1 MNLQERVLKL
11 IKSDDGYVISFDNT
25 IKRKYNRLSEEEKD
39 KIDSIFIVL
48 CGFGLNTIIDNPE
61 ELGVD

>member
-11 IKSDDGYVISFDNT
+11 IENDDGYVNSFDNT
-25 IKRKYNRLSEEEKD
+25 IKRKYNRLSEEEKE
-39 KIDSIFIVL
+39 KIDAIFITL
-48 CGFGLNTIIDNPE
+48 CGFGLNTIIDSPE

>member
-11 IKSDDGYVISFDNT
+11 IESDDGYVDAFDR
-25 IKRKYNRLSEEEKD
+25 IIERKYNRLSEEEKE
-39 KIDSIFIVL
+39 KIDVIFVSL
-48 CGFGLNTIIDNPE
+48 CGFGLNTIIDNPV